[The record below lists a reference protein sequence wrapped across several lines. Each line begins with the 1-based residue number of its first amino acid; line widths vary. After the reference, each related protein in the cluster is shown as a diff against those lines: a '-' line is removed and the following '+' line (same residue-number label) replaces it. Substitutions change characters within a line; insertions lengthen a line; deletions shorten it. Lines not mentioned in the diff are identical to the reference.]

1 MYRIQ
6 TNEPERILV
15 TALNSSNAFLTGLTN
30 VLLEV
35 QRKSDGYYFDF
46 DDETFKVSG
55 WVTRQKQMTELDS
68 VNSPGT
74 YYYDFDGNDFV
85 EGVYFVRATSA
96 TAANSPWENE
106 LHVGGFIDYLDGSI
120 ADVQDEV
127 DKIQTIDDNVDLI
140 LTEANKIQGI
150 DDNVDDVLT
159 ELADKDAFK
168 ADVSGLA
175 TEANAVLNTASII
188 SEVNENEGKIDS
200 VLSGIGGLA
209 TEANATLNVGTIVG
223 EIDENEAKIDSVLS
237 GMAGLATEANATINA
252 NAIIA
257 EVDDNEAKI
266 DTVVSGISGLA
277 TEENAT
283 TNTETIVSEID
294 ASEVKIDS
302 IITSLGLIV
311 SNIWTYSTRTLSSVG
326 TLVSDIWS
334 ATTRTLTAG
343 TKDEKID
350 DIYDEIVE
358 HRSEVEDRIKY
369 ILGLTYSNARI
380 IDPVYSG
387 ANLVSATIK
396 IYDSPED
403 AENDENSLKSWGLE
417 ATYDVNGLMTSYLV
431 KENE

>member
-106 LHVGGFIDYLDGSI
+106 LHVGGFVDYLDGSI

-175 TEANAVLNTASII
+175 TEANA
-188 SEVNENEGKIDS
+188 
-200 VLSGIGGLA
+200 
-209 TEANATLNVGTIVG
+209 TLNVGTIVV

-283 TNTETIVSEID
+283 ANTETIVSEID

-302 IITSLGLIV
+302 IITALGLLV